1 MTYNIRDKLENL
13 KLESKGFCATPSG
26 RFIYEVDNEYE
37 RHVVDFPRKAC
48 SCRL

>member
-26 RFIYEVDNEYE
+26 RFIYEVDNEAYCDSNLQE
-37 RHVVDFPRKAC
+37 P
-48 SCRL
+48 